1 MTTCWYIVDARGWRR
16 IDVATTRKGEIRWDC
31 WSGFRAQEDASAWP
45 DFAQFAVRA
54 PAAQV
59 REALQALAAHL
70 DLTCEEI
77 THQPEAWADALFV
90 TEERAGAQ
98 GVACLVGEPRRDRDE
113 RLVAS
118 ESAELFFEALGA
130 DGAFFGHAT
139 DTGTLSLSV
148 FRAGQLEFDWRD
160 SLQPGPHWA
169 LTITADGRAV
179 TEDPRTFALNRQ
191 GLPPTSPL
199 LDRYAFVEQE
209 LAALGLPPVSPMLA
223 HRPINAAF
231 RIAAPGEHLHD
242 APGIRRG

>member
-16 IDVATTRKGEIRWDC
+16 IDVTATRKGELRWDY

-59 REALQALAAHL
+59 RAALQSVAERLGLSYA
-70 DLTCEEI
+70 EI

-90 TEERAGAQ
+90 TEERVGAHD
-98 GVACLVGEPRRDRDE
+98 VACLVGEPRRDVE
-113 RLVAS
+113 ARLVGE
-118 ESAELFFEALGA
+118 ESAELFFELLGA
-130 DGAFFGHAT
+130 DGAFFGHAV
-139 DTGTLSLSV
+139 DSGTLFLSV
-148 FRAGQLEFDWRD
+148 FRAGQLEFAWRD

-169 LTITADGRAV
+169 LTIYADGRAV
-179 TEDPRTFALNRQ
+179 TEDPRAFALNRL

-209 LAALGLPPVSPMLA
+209 LSALGLPPVSPLLA
-223 HRPINAAF
+223 HRPIRAAF
-231 RIAAPGEHLHD
+231 RMD
-242 APGIRRG
+242 APDELRSDAPEVQRG